1 MVNVMQKLTVILN
14 NSCFDQRLVI
24 TDNTFDQTD
33 IDTINLWLT
42 GKIGSELL
50 NPFTVDDLDNVINIG
65 RIYWYD
71 SAYLVDVYWSDAE

>member
-14 NSCFDQRLVI
+14 NSCSEQRLTI
-24 TDNTFDQTD
+24 TDCTFDQTD
-33 IDTINLWLT
+33 IDVINLWLS

-65 RIYWYD
+65 RIYWYE
-71 SAYLVDVYWSDAE
+71 SAHLVDVYWSDAE